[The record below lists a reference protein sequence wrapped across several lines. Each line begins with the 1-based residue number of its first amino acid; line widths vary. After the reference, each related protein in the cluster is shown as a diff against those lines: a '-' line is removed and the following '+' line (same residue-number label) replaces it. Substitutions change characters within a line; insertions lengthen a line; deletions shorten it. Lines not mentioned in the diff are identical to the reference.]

1 MQSYKITNSI
11 FLLLITIY
19 FIYLLNYPQI
29 ITKWVVAD
37 LLINYEGGFVRRGLL
52 GQINLFFENTFKFP
66 KLLIAVIITSF
77 ILFFNIFITYFR
89 IYKNKNYFFL
99 FLIIFLSPAT
109 FLFYIYDTN
118 AFLRKDVF
126 IIFTFILHCFYIQ
139 FNYTTKYFIKNYRKK
154 LFILITALTIVTL
167 IYEVQFILL
176 PFHIMLSYSII
187 RNFRVIIF
195 FYSVPLIIFFLSF
208 IYKGSFLVAEN
219 IRNSLQHYP
228 TDIIYQLYNPIH
240 WLEGNLNLAI
250 GGSLKLIF
258 FYSYIQIIELII
270 AIFLSVIVFYSILS
284 IYFNKFILENKNLK
298 VINLKFI
305 KKNSYKFILVCF
317 FCFFFIGFDT
327 GRAIHILSMHII
339 SLFLIFIPKENSK
352 TIFNYNRYN
361 KVIILFL
368 FFYTSLWILPSG
380 YVGID
385 TIFKSG
391 LFFNFKIFFSYSLE
405 YFSKIIKLPQFL
417 LDLTKEYLI
426 FNKQVIF

>member
-1 MQSYKITNSI
+1 MQNYKITNTI
-11 FLLLITIY
+11 FLLLIIIY
-19 FIYLLNYPQI
+19 SIYLLNYPLI

-66 KLLIAVIITSF
+66 KLLFAVIITGF
-77 ILFFNIFITYFR
+77 ILFLNILLTFLR
-89 IYKNKNYFFL
+89 IYKNKNHFFL
-99 FLIIFLSPAT
+99 SLIIFLSPAT

-126 IIFTFILHCFYIQ
+126 VIFTFILHCFYIQ
-139 FNYTTKYFIKNYRKK
+139 FNYTTKYFIKNYKEK
-154 LFILITALTIVTL
+154 LFILITALAIVTL
-167 IYEVQFILL
+167 VYEVQFIAL

-187 RNFRVIIF
+187 KNLRIIIF
-195 FYSVPLIIFFLSF
+195 FYSIPLIIFFLSF
-208 IYKGSFLVAEN
+208 IYKGNFLIAES
-219 IRNSLQHYP
+219 IRNSLQHYS

-258 FYSYIQIIELII
+258 SYSYIQIIELII
-270 AIFLSVIVFYSILS
+270 AIFLSGIIFYNIFS
-284 IYFNKFILENKNLK
+284 IYLNKFILENKNLK

-305 KKNSYKFILVCF
+305 KKNCYKFIFICVLCF
-317 FCFFFIGFDT
+317 FLIGFDT

-352 TIFNYNRYN
+352 IIFNYNEN
-361 KVIILFL
+361 DKVIILL
-368 FFYTSLWILPSG
+368 IFFYASLWILPSG

-391 LFFNFKIFFSYSLE
+391 LFLNFKVFFSYLLE
-405 YFSKIIKLPQFL
+405 YCSKIILLPQFI

-426 FNKQVIF
+426 FSKQSIF